1 MTYTVLRILTY
12 VLGIVGSA
20 LVIPLGVA
28 IFENEDAMIPVF
40 LAPMVLAWGAA
51 LIFLLRARGKP
62 KVVGIQD
69 AFGVVGILWVAIC
82 VFGAIPLYFCGGY
95 PSVIDAL
102 FESVSGFTTTGAT
115 VLADVE
121 KLPRS
126 VNIWRCLTHWLGGL
140 GVVALAVAMI
150 PLLGAGGFR
159 LIKAEATGPDKAKF
173 TASIATTA
181 KILWFIYFGFTA
193 LVAVLLWYVGLDPID
208 ALCHAFATFSTG
220 GFSSRNLSVG
230 SFGIPAAEWICTVFM
245 LLGSVNFML
254 FCRLFTGRVSD
265 FFRNSELRVFTA
277 IVFIS
282 VAVIAIVQ
290 TLSGDGNVSDVV
302 RDAAFQVASVITSTG
317 FMTNDYT
324 TWAPASQIIII
335 MLLCVGGCSGS
346 TAGGVKVVRWMIL
359 GKQFINELRRLLHPY
374 EVFALRLNGVAVR
387 DSVVPAVAAFMFAY
401 FLLAIFTALLGAIA
415 GLDLLSAITGGF
427 SIVGNIGPAFGS
439 LGPSMTYGDIPAW
452 LKVWYMIAMLAGR
465 LEIYT
470 LLILLGGFSRF
481 RHKEKFRK

>member
-1 MTYTVLRILTY
+1 MVAYLEGEEKMI
-12 VLGIVGSA
+12 
-20 LVIPLGVA
+20 GVFA
-28 IFENEDAMIPVF
+28 F
-40 LAPMVLAWGAA
+40 PMAVAWASS
-51 LIFLLRARGKP
+51 LIFMIRARGKP
-62 KVVGIQD
+62 SVLGIQE
-69 AFGVVGILWVAIC
+69 AFGVVGVLWLVIC
-82 VFGAIPLYFCGGY
+82 LFGAVPLYFSGEFN
-95 PSVIDAL
+95 SLTDAV

-208 ALCHAFATFSTG
+208 ALCHAFSTFATG
-220 GFSSRNLSVG
+220 GFSSRNLSIG

-245 LLGSVNFML
+245 LLASVNFML

-282 VAVIAIVQ
+282 VAVIAIV
-290 TLSGDGNVSDVV
+290 
-302 RDAAFQVASVITSTG
+302 
-317 FMTNDYT
+317 
-324 TWAPASQIIII
+324 
-335 MLLCVGGCSGS
+335 
-346 TAGGVKVVRWMIL
+346 
-359 GKQFINELRRLLHPY
+359 
-374 EVFALRLNGVAVR
+374 
-387 DSVVPAVAAFMFAY
+387 
-401 FLLAIFTALLGAIA
+401 
-415 GLDLLSAITGGF
+415 
-427 SIVGNIGPAFGS
+427 
-439 LGPSMTYGDIPAW
+439 
-452 LKVWYMIAMLAGR
+452 
-465 LEIYT
+465 
-470 LLILLGGFSRF
+470 
-481 RHKEKFRK
+481 